1 MTAVELNDT
10 CRPQVGYSVH
20 TRGPLYAKMYGV
32 QPIEPTIFGQC
43 GKSGEGNWPPT
54 SMFYP
59 QITVFGSEVE
69 GQNRGQ
75 IGQAT

>member
-1 MTAVELNDT
+1 
-10 CRPQVGYSVH
+10 
-20 TRGPLYAKMYGV
+20 MYGV
-32 QPIEPTIFGQC
+32 QPIEPTIFGQF
-43 GKSGEGNWPPT
+43 GKSGEGKWPLPV
-54 SMFYP
+54 FYP